1 MLQSKLFTKTS
12 KEFPKEETSRS
23 AQLLIKAGFIDK
35 LSAGVYSFLPLGLRV
50 LDKIE
55 KIISDEM
62 EDISGQRILMPGL
75 IPKSNWEK
83 TGRWGNFDALFKL
96 KSQTETEYALGA
108 THEEVVVSLVKK
120 HVSSYKDLPL
130 FVFQIQNK
138 FRNEL
143 RAKSGILRT
152 REFLMKDLYSF
163 HATEKDLDDFYE
175 KIKDSYVKI
184 FKKIK
189 IYDKTYLTF
198 ASGGTFSKYSHEFQ
212 TITPAGEDTIYICPK
227 CKVAINEELVEKK
240 VECWQCGKTLSQKEK
255 SIEVGNIFNQKEKY
269 TQPFDFKFTDKNG
282 KKKSVMMG
290 AYGIGL
296 PRLMGAIVE
305 IFNDN
310 KGIIWP
316 NSVAPFKFHLIP
328 IENNQKIKKA
338 ADGLYKTLQKQGQ
351 EVIYDD
357 RSDKAVGE
365 KFADCDL
372 IGIPYRLVVSEKS
385 LKNSCVEVK
394 ERSKEKAKLVK
405 TKKISQFF
413 ND

>member
-1 MLQSKLFTKTS
+1 MLQSKLFTKTA
-12 KEFPKEETSRS
+12 KEIPKEETSRS
-23 AQLLIKAGFIDK
+23 SQLLIKAGFIDK
-35 LSAGVYSFLPLGLRV
+35 LSAGVYSFPPLGLRV

-62 EDISGQRILMPGL
+62 ESIGGQRILMPGL
-75 IPKSNWEK
+75 VPKNNWEK
-83 TGRWGNFDALFKL
+83 TNRWENFDALFKL
-96 KSQTETEYALGA
+96 KSQGEAEYALGA

-120 HVSSYKDLPL
+120 YVSSYKDLPL

-143 RAKSGILRT
+143 RVKSGILRT

-175 KIKDSYVKI
+175 KVKGSYIKI
-184 FKKIK
+184 FKKIR
-189 IYDKTYLTF
+189 ISDKTYLTF

-227 CKVAINEELVEKK
+227 CKVAINEELVEKEPK
-240 VECWQCGKTLSQKEK
+240 CWQCGKVLSEKKK
-255 SIEVGNIFNQKEKY
+255 SIEVGNIFKQKEKY

-282 KKKSVMMG
+282 DKKLVMMG

-296 PRLMGAIVE
+296 PRLMGAVTE
-305 IFNDN
+305 IFNDD

-316 NSVAPFKFHLIP
+316 DSIAPFKFHLIP
-328 IENNQKIKKA
+328 IENNRKVKKA
-338 ADGLYKTLQKQGQ
+338 ADDLYQTLQKQKQ

-357 RSDKAVGE
+357 RLDKSVGE
-365 KFADCDL
+365 KFVDCDL
-372 IGIPYRLVVSEKS
+372 IGVPYRLVISEKT
-385 LKNSCVEVK
+385 LKNNSVEVK
-394 ERSKEKAKLVK
+394 ERSKEKAELIK

>member
-1 MLQSKLFTKTS
+1 MLQSKLFTKTI
-12 KEFPKEETSRS
+12 KEIPKEETSRS

-62 EDISGQRILMPGL
+62 EGISGQRILMPGL
-75 IPKSNWEK
+75 VPKSNWEK
-83 TGRWGNFDALFKL
+83 TNRWENFDALFKL
-96 KSQTETEYALGA
+96 KSQGEAEYALGA

-143 RAKSGILRT
+143 RVKSGILRT

-175 KIKDSYVKI
+175 KIKESYVKI

-189 IYDKTYLTF
+189 ISDKTYLTF

-212 TITPAGEDTIYICPK
+212 TITSVGEDVIYICPE
-227 CKVAINEELVEKK
+227 CKVAINEELVKEKA
-240 VECWQCGKTLSQKEK
+240 ECWKCGKNLSQKEK
-255 SIEVGNIFNQKEKY
+255 SIEVGNIFKQKERY

-282 KKKSVMMG
+282 DKKLVMMG

-296 PRLMGAIVE
+296 PRLMGAVVE
-305 IFNDN
+305 IFNDD

-316 NSVAPFKFHLIP
+316 NSIAPFKFHLIP
-328 IENNQKIKKA
+328 IENNRKIKKA
-338 ADGLYKTLQKQGQ
+338 ADDLYETLQKQEQ

-357 RSDKAVGE
+357 RSDKTVGE

-372 IGIPYRLVVSEKS
+372 IGIPYRLVISEKS
-385 LKNSCVEVK
+385 LKKNCVEIK
-394 ERSKEKAKLVK
+394 ERNKEKTKLVK